1 MTGSEDDEAEKKNA
15 DGTKGDESKSEE
27 VFKEKDNQE
36 HEEQLRPRW
45 SVTSSSCIY
54 TVSSRMT
61 LSSSV
66 PQWLN
71 FATGVVD
78 SRGPSLDNRLG
89 AVQQNKIS
97 P

>member
-1 MTGSEDDEAEKKNA
+1 
-15 DGTKGDESKSEE
+15 
-27 VFKEKDNQE
+27 
-36 HEEQLRPRW
+36 
-45 SVTSSSCIY
+45 
-54 TVSSRMT
+54 MT

-78 SRGPSLDNRLG
+78 SEDPSLDNRLG
-89 AVQQNKIS
+89 VRCSKTKSLLDQEASCKDVPRKVLQKLLDMEGRFVEVVRTVWQVLEIVDHMDEGPNGHLPHI